1 MYKIVEKRILAPD
14 IKWYNIYAPQVAKK
28 AQAGQFVILRLH
40 EKGERIPLTI
50 ADYDREKG
58 TVLVVFQ
65 EVGKTTKML
74 GMMEEGDELLD
85 FIGPLG
91 IPFKLEEDVKDVVL
105 VGGGV
110 GIPAIYPKAKELFK
124 EGKRRVISI
133 IGARTKDLLIMKEE
147 MMACSHE
154 LFIATDDGSEG
165 TKGFVTTVLQELIDQ
180 GKKMDVV
187 IAVGP
192 PIMMKMVAK
201 TTAPYKI
208 YTLVSLNSIM
218 VDGTGMCGSCRVTV
232 DGKVKFA
239 CVEGPIFDGHK
250 VDFGELIRRNKMYVD
265 KEKLSLELWEKE
277 VQR

>member
-50 ADYDREKG
+50 ADYDREEG

-91 IPFKLEEDVKDVVL
+91 IPFKLEEDIKDVVL

-250 VDFGELIRRNKMYVD
+250 VDFDELIRRNKMYVD

>member
-1 MYKIVEKRILAPD
+1 MFKIVEKRILAPD

-28 AQAGQFVILRLH
+28 ARAGQFVILRLH
-40 EKGERIPLTI
+40 DKGERIPLTI

-58 TVLVVFQ
+58 TVLIVFQ

-74 GMMEEGDELLD
+74 GMLNEGDELLD

-91 IPFKLEEDVKDVVL
+91 IPFQLEEKITNVVL
-105 VGGGV
+105 IGGGV
-110 GIPAIYPKAKELFK
+110 GIPAIYPKAKELFR
-124 EGKRRVISI
+124 EGEKRVISI
-133 IGARTKDLLIMKEE
+133 IGARNKDLLIMKEE
-147 MMACSHE
+147 MAKASHE
-154 LFIATDDGSEG
+154 LLIATDDGSEG
-165 TKGFVTTVLQELIDQ
+165 TKGFVTTVLQDLID
-180 GKKMDVV
+180 KKVPMDVV

-201 TTAPYKI
+201 TTKPYDI

-232 DGKVKFA
+232 DGKIKFA
-239 CVEGPIFDGHK
+239 CVDGPIFDGHK
-250 VDFGELIRRNKMYVD
+250 VDFDELMRRNRMYID
-265 KEKLSLELWEKE
+265 KERLSLEIWEKE

>member
-50 ADYDREKG
+50 ADYEREEG

-91 IPFKLEEDVKDVVL
+91 IPFKLEEDIKDVVL

-250 VDFGELIRRNKMYVD
+250 VDFDELIRRNKMYVD

>member
-1 MYKIVEKRILAPD
+1 MFKIVEKRVLAPD

-28 AQAGQFVILRLH
+28 ARAGQFVILRLYD
-40 EKGERIPLTI
+40 KGERIPLTI

-65 EVGKTTKML
+65 EVGKTTRML
-74 GMMEEGDELLD
+74 GMLEEGDEIID

-91 IPFKLEEDVKDVVL
+91 IPFQLDEKITNVVL
-105 VGGGV
+105 IGGGV
-110 GIPAIYPKAKELFK
+110 GIPAIYPKAKELFQ

-133 IGARTKDLLIMKEE
+133 IGARNKDLLIMKEE
-147 MMACSHE
+147 MAKASHE

-165 TKGFVTTVLQELIDQ
+165 TKGFVTTVLQDLIDR
-180 GKKMDVV
+180 KVPMDVV

-201 TTAPYKI
+201 TTKPYDI

-232 DGKVKFA
+232 DGKIKFA
-239 CVEGPIFDGHK
+239 CVDGPIFDGHK
-250 VDFGELIRRNKMYVD
+250 VDFDELIRRNKMYVD
-265 KEKLSLELWEKE
+265 KERLSLEMWEKE

>member
-1 MYKIVEKRILAPD
+1 MYKIVEKRVLAPD

-28 AQAGQFVILRLH
+28 AKAGQFVILRIH

-74 GMMEEGDELLD
+74 GMMEEGDEILD

-91 IPFKLEEDVKDVVL
+91 IPFHLEDNIKNVVL
-105 VGGGV
+105 IGGGV
-110 GIPAIYPKAKELFK
+110 GIPAIYPKAKELFE

-133 IGARTKDLLIMKEE
+133 IGARNKDLLIMMDE
-147 MMACSHE
+147 MKASSHE
-154 LFIATDDGSEG
+154 LLIATDDGSMG
-165 TKGFVTTVLQELIDQ
+165 TKGFVTTVLQSLIDN
-180 GKKMDVV
+180 KEEMDVV

-201 TTAPYKI
+201 TTKPYNI

-232 DGKVKFA
+232 DGKIKFA
-239 CVEGPIFDGHK
+239 CVDGPIFDGHK
-250 VDFGELIRRNKMYVD
+250 VDFDELMRRNRMYKD

>member
-1 MYKIVEKRILAPD
+1 MFKIVEKRILAPD

-28 AQAGQFVILRLH
+28 ARAGQFVILRLYDR
-40 EKGERIPLTI
+40 GERIPLTI

-74 GMMEEGDELLD
+74 GMLDEGDEVLD

-91 IPFKLEEDVKDVVL
+91 IPFQLEEEITNVVL
-105 VGGGV
+105 IGGGV
-110 GIPAIYPKAKELFK
+110 GIPAIYPKAKELFE
-124 EGKRRVISI
+124 EGKKRVISI
-133 IGARTKDLLIMKEE
+133 IGARNKDLLIMKEE
-147 MMACSHE
+147 MRAASHE
-154 LFIATDDGSEG
+154 LLIATDDGSEG
-165 TKGFVTTVLQELIDQ
+165 TKGFVTTVLQDLID
-180 GKKMDVV
+180 KKVPMDVV

-201 TTAPYKI
+201 TTKPYDI

-232 DGKVKFA
+232 DGKIKFA
-239 CVEGPIFDGHK
+239 CVDGPIFDGHK
-250 VDFGELIRRNKMYVD
+250 VDFDELMRRNRMYVD
-265 KEKLSLELWEKE
+265 KEKLSLEIWEKE

>member
-1 MYKIVEKRILAPD
+1 MYKIVEKRVLAPD
-14 IKWYNIYAPQVAKK
+14 IKWYNIYAPQVARK
-28 AQAGQFVILRLH
+28 AQAGQFVILRLY

-91 IPFKLEEDVKDVVL
+91 IPFKLEDEIKDVVL

-110 GIPAIYPKAKELFK
+110 GIPAIYPKAKELFR

-133 IGARTKDLLIMKEE
+133 IGARNKDLLIMKEE
-147 MMACSHE
+147 MKNSSHE

-201 TTAPYKI
+201 TTKPYDI

-239 CVEGPIFDGHK
+239 CVDGPIFDGHK
-250 VDFGELIRRNKMYVD
+250 VDFDELMRRNRMYVD

>member
-250 VDFGELIRRNKMYVD
+250 VDFDELIRRNKMYVD

>member
-28 AQAGQFVILRLH
+28 ARAGQFVILRIYD
-40 EKGERIPLTI
+40 KGERIPLTI

-74 GMMEEGDELLD
+74 GMMQEGDELLD
-85 FIGPLG
+85 FVGPLG
-91 IPFKLEEDVKDVVL
+91 IPFELYNDIKNVVL
-105 VGGGV
+105 IGGGV
-110 GIPAIYPKAKELFK
+110 GIPAIYPKAKELFL

-133 IGARTKDLLIMKEE
+133 IGARNKDLLIMKEE
-147 MMACSHE
+147 MSAFSHE
-154 LFIATDDGSEG
+154 FYIATDDGSEG
-165 TKGFVTTVLQELIDQ
+165 TKGFVTTVLQDLID
-180 GKKMDVV
+180 KKEKMDVV

-201 TTAPYKI
+201 TTRPCNI

-232 DGKVKFA
+232 DGEIKFA
-239 CVEGPIFDGHK
+239 CIDGPIFDGHK
-250 VDFGELIRRNKMYVD
+250 VDFDELMKRNRMYTE
-265 KEKLSLELWEKE
+265 KEKFSLRLWEKE